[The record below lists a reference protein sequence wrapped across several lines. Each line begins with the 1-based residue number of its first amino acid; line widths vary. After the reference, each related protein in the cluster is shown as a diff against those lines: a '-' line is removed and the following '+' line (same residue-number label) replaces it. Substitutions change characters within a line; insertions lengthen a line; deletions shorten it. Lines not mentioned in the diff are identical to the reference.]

1 MTQLIQCNNTYPRI
15 EEALIH
21 RNLLKKVDLASL
33 NSEIDKLDISQLE
46 TTPVDL
52 SKLSDVLENEV
63 AKKTEYNEL
72 VERVSAIQTI
82 DINNLVIKTVYN
94 IKVIEIEKKITDH
107 NRNNKH
113 ITTKKFRKLTSET
126 LQQD

>member
-1 MTQLIQCNNTYPRI
+1 M
-15 EEALIH
+15 IH

-33 NSEIDKLDISQLE
+33 NSEIDKLDIGQLE

-72 VERVSAIQTI
+72 VEKVSAI
-82 DINNLVIKTVYN
+82 
-94 IKVIEIEKKITDH
+94 
-107 NRNNKH
+107 
-113 ITTKKFRKLTSET
+113 
-126 LQQD
+126 

>member
-1 MTQLIQCNNTYPRI
+1 M
-15 EEALIH
+15 IH
-21 RNLLKKVDLASL
+21 RNLLKKVDSASL

-72 VERVSAIQTI
+72 VERVSAI
-82 DINNLVIKTVYN
+82 
-94 IKVIEIEKKITDH
+94 
-107 NRNNKH
+107 
-113 ITTKKFRKLTSET
+113 
-126 LQQD
+126 